1 MADPFPLVAVKE
13 YFAANFISL
22 LSLLG
27 IVDAYRNKMR
37 STMLAAGQDPSS
49 IPRHFET
56 RAGKRRFLERRQ
68 RQGMSASQ
76 RSAEEVE
83 A

>member
-1 MADPFPLVAVKE
+1 MAWCLTVLGME
-13 YFAANFISL
+13 TNFIS
-22 LSLLG
+22 

-37 STMLAAGQDPSS
+37 STMVVGGQDVSS
-49 IPRHFET
+49 IPSHFET
-56 RAGKRRFLERRQ
+56 RAGKRRFLERRK
-68 RQGMSASQ
+68 RQTSDSNASK